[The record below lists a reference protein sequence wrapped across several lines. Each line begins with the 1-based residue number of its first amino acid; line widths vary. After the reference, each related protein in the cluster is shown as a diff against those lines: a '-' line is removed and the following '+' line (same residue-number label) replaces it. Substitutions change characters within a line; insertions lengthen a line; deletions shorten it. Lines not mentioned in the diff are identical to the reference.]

1 MTLASPLVEI
11 TRPEEWHMWQ
21 HVMIGLPV
29 GLLLLVGCASMTP
42 EARLANEIYWDAAKA
57 CEARYH
63 TLHLDTIDQDG
74 SVTIHADADSRSEY
88 RPFVA
93 CYQEEV
99 RARIEKMRQAGLPVP
114 EALNRERTVEL
125 D

>member
-1 MTLASPLVEI
+1 M
-11 TRPEEWHMWQ
+11 RQRM
-21 HVMIGLPV
+21 MIGLPV

-42 EARLANEIYWDAAKA
+42 EARLLNELYWDAAKA

-74 SVTIHADADSRSEY
+74 SVSIHADADSRSEY

-99 RARIEKMRQAGLPVP
+99 RARIEKQRQAGLPVP
-114 EALNRERTVEL
+114 EALNRELTVEL

>member
-1 MTLASPLVEI
+1 
-11 TRPEEWHMWQ
+11 MWQ
-21 HVMIGLPV
+21 QLTIGFPV

-42 EARLANEIYWDAAKA
+42 KARLAHELYWDAAKA

-74 SVTIHADADSRSEY
+74 SVSMHADADSRSEY

-99 RARIEKMRQAGLPVP
+99 RARIEKQRQAGLPVP
-114 EALNRERTVEL
+114 ETLNREPTVEL